1 MSVFKKLVGFLFEE
15 EEEIEDEG
23 ELEEITFHEQ
33 PKQRRQAHVEE
44 AADLKH
50 AALQE
55 KPRVESVNVKASQ
68 PEVKQEPVKE
78 KKFTSIEISE
88 EQPKKVAQRAERN
101 AYSKR
106 SGKRTEL
113 PKQEYAFTPV
123 ISPIFGVDE
132 TSEGKHAKQA
142 QERVPQLRTT
152 ISTAPKKNPLGTVL
166 SPMYGATE
174 LEEFEEEAKLRL
186 ETDQDSLYEPE
197 EETPEVIAYDSENE
211 ADEIVRVPLEEL
223 LSNEENGEMS
233 EDLLQFSLFGNDEV
247 VSTEKSEASYTI
259 KE

>member
-33 PKQRRQAHVEE
+33 PTQRHQAHVSE

-50 AALQE
+50 ASVQE
-55 KPRVESVNVKASQ
+55 KPRVESVNAKAVM

-88 EQPKKVAQRAERN
+88 EQPKKVTQRVDRN
-101 AYSKR
+101 TYGKR
-106 SGKRTEL
+106 SNKRSEL

-132 TSEGKHAKQA
+132 TSEGKHAKQT

-174 LEEFEEEAKLRL
+174 LEEFEEEAKIRL
-186 ETDQDSLYEPE
+186 ETDNDSLYEIE
-197 EETPEVIAYDSENE
+197 AETPEAIAYDSDNE
-211 ADEIVRVPLEEL
+211 EDEIVRVPLEEL
-223 LSNEENGEMS
+223 LSNDENGEMS